1 MKRSTDRIQDL
12 PEPVTLTRGASR
24 ADFSRMER
32 CHNNLKSM
40 A

>member
-24 ADFSRMER
+24 ADFSQRER
-32 CHNNLKSM
+32 CQNNLEST